1 MLPVNV
7 DTPATVRLPMPA
19 IPLTLIEANVDI
31 PVTLKLLLI
40 VCDPVTS
47 KVLPLNVKLP
57 LSSISPPVPARTTR
71 PAVKSSILNVF
82 A

>member
-7 DTPATVRLPMPA
+7 DTPATVRLPIPA
-19 IPLTLIEANVDI
+19 IPLTFIEANVDI

-40 VCDPVTS
+40 VCDPVTP

-57 LSSISPPVPARTTR
+57 LSYIYPLVPARTTLQ
-71 PAVKSSILNVF
+71 AVKSSILKVY